1 MSIKMIVDYR
11 DMHGKITKNR
21 LISEIKPIFSYEIV
35 GFCHLRNAERTFNIG
50 NIKKV
55 INPSTNEIIKDI
67 QLYVGIK
74 DEAGNIKKE
83 FQD

>member
-1 MSIKMIVDYR
+1 MKWLRKEGIYEY
-11 DMHGKITKNR
+11 KNDHR
-21 LISEIKPIFSYEIV
+21 LSRYV
-35 GFCHLRNAERTFNIG
+35 RQNIG
-50 NIKKV
+50 NIKKA
-55 INPSTNEIIKDI
+55 INPSINEIIKDI